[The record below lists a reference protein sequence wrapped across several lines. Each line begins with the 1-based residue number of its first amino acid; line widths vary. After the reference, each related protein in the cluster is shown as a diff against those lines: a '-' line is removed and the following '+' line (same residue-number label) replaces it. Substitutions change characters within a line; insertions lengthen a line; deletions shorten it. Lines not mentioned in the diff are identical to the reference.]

1 MSIMAR
7 GNSNS
12 SADGLGGA
20 RKRAATVTSEFGV
33 SKRESHDSS
42 KYYDTKMY
50 SEVGKEHDTGPNQNF
65 PSKLTDTVICGDSR
79 NLSQIPDNSVHLMV
93 TSPPYNASKTYDE
106 DLGLGEY
113 LTLLRDVF
121 AECHRVL
128 VTGGRAVINVANLG
142 RKPYIP
148 LTSHINLIMNEL
160 GFLQRGEIIWDKS
173 ASAGVSCAWGSF
185 ASASNP
191 CLRDVHEYILIYS
204 KGKFKLERSKEE
216 KDGDRGDT
224 IDKKEFV
231 EFTKSIWK
239 FPTVSAKR
247 VGHPAPFPVELPRRC
262 IEMYT
267 FAGDV
272 VLDPFLGSG
281 SSAIAA
287 LQTSRRYIGVDLS
300 KEYCQLAEERIA
312 AAKEEM
318 GDLAEVGEVA
328 EVT

>member
-1 MSIMAR
+1 M
-7 GNSNS
+7 
-12 SADGLGGA
+12 
-20 RKRAATVTSEFGV
+20 
-33 SKRESHDSS
+33 
-42 KYYDTKMY
+42 
-50 SEVGKEHDTGPNQNF
+50 
-65 PSKLTDTVICGDSR
+65 
-79 NLSQIPDNSVHLMV
+79 
-93 TSPPYNASKTYDE
+93 
-106 DLGLGEY
+106 
-113 LTLLRDVF
+113 
-121 AECHRVL
+121 
-128 VTGGRAVINVANLG
+128 
-142 RKPYIP
+142 
-148 LTSHINLIMNEL
+148 
-160 GFLQRGEIIWDKS
+160 
-173 ASAGVSCAWGSF
+173 
-185 ASASNP
+185 
-191 CLRDVHEYILIYS
+191 HEYILIYS

-216 KDGDRGDT
+216 KDGERGDT

-300 KEYCQLAEERIA
+300 KEYCQLAEARIA

-318 GDLAEVGEVA
+318 DDLAEVGEVA